1 MKLVSFDL
9 GIDEKIFLER
19 VKSVCYKSTGRGADR
34 ILIRTNKKIYIETGM
49 MKRSEEAERLIK
61 EKGYLQVNLITDR
74 KKG

>member
-1 MKLVSFDL
+1 M
-9 GIDEKIFLER
+9 
-19 VKSVCYKSTGRGADR
+19 CYKSTGRGADR

-74 KKG
+74 KKDKEILNYSESVHVM

>member
-1 MKLVSFDL
+1 
-9 GIDEKIFLER
+9 
-19 VKSVCYKSTGRGADR
+19 
-34 ILIRTNKKIYIETGM
+34 M

>member
-1 MKLVSFDL
+1 M
-9 GIDEKIFLER
+9 
-19 VKSVCYKSTGRGADR
+19 CYKSTGRGADR

>member
-1 MKLVSFDL
+1 MKLCIVRF
-9 GIDEKIFLER
+9 GGLER
-19 VKSVCYKSTGRGADR
+19 KYSWKDVKSVCYKSTGRGADR
-34 ILIRTNKKIYIETGM
+34 ILIWTNNIETGM

>member
-1 MKLVSFDL
+1 MSNPCVTSQQEE
-9 GIDEKIFLER
+9 G
-19 VKSVCYKSTGRGADR
+19 
-34 ILIRTNKKIYIETGM
+34 NKKIYIETGM